1 MTIGTVKFFNSS
13 KGFGFISPEGGAKD
27 VFVHA
32 TALEVAG
39 MTTLS
44 EGQKLAFDIQPDA
57 KGSKAVNLRNA
68 LIVRRDRSRVT
79 YVSAACFLLRCHNG
93 HPMPQDRR
101 ATPTIVEELIAVL
114 APHPG
119 GLRRW
124 SVMRSIR
131 KSREAVAREIPLK
144 LESDV
149 ERAFR
154 QFCRNDG
161 MRASGTVLFCRP
173 AEKAGE
179 VWALD
184 TGNADAGEN
193 PSKE

>member
-1 MTIGTVKFFNSS
+1 M
-13 KGFGFISPEGGAKD
+13 
-27 VFVHA
+27 
-32 TALEVAG
+32 L
-39 MTTLS
+39 
-44 EGQKLAFDIQPDA
+44 
-57 KGSKAVNLRNA
+57 
-68 LIVRRDRSRVT
+68 
-79 YVSAACFLLRCHNG
+79 
-93 HPMPQDRR
+93 QDRR
-101 ATPTIVEELIAVL
+101 APPPTIVEELIAAL

-124 SVMRSIR
+124 SVMHAIR
-131 KSREAVAREIPLK
+131 KNREAVAREIPLK

-154 QFCRNDG
+154 QFCRGDD

-184 TGNADAGEN
+184 TGYADAGET
-193 PSKE
+193 PSRE